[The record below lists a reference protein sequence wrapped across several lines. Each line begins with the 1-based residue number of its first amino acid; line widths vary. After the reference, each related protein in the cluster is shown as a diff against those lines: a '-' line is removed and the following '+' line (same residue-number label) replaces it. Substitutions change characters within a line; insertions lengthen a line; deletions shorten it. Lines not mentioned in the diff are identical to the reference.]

1 MAMQLTKKE
10 EKIEKLCSGFSL
22 LGKKDQEDYFGI
34 LHALLYVKLKA
45 DFASKN
51 PIKRKGKYGYGS

>member
-1 MAMQLTKKE
+1 MRDNIWQCDLQKKE
-10 EKIEKLCSGFSL
+10 GKIEKICSGFSL

-45 DFASKN
+45 DFVNKN
-51 PIKRKGKYGYGS
+51 TMKRKRG